1 MRIVTLMSATGGV
14 GKTTVTANL
23 AVALAQRRKK
33 VLVVDIDPQ
42 NSQRIHLGL
51 DPGQDAGLAREG
63 VTLKSIFD
71 SPFGGA
77 DGDDNAGRVHFIPF
91 GRVSDEELRE
101 FRRDLSIRPQ
111 WLRNHLRSLE
121 PIGFDCVLIDT
132 PQPPSVFLGQAL
144 TAADLALIVLQPD
157 AASYVSLST
166 LEAMI
171 CDRAGREPNFIGAY
185 KLINQMPT
193 NSRLSHQVRAAIYA
207 NHAEHAV
214 PLSIHHD
221 ASVAQALAHERPAL
235 EFRPGAMVSLDYQY
249 LADWL
254 VDTLAYA

>member
-1 MRIVTLMSATGGV
+1 MNIVTLISAAGGV

-63 VTLKSIFD
+63 ITLKAIFD
-71 SPFGGA
+71 SPFGGT
-77 DGDDNAGRVHFIPF
+77 DGDADSGQVHFIPF
-91 GRVSDEELRE
+91 GRVSDDELAE
-101 FRRDLSIRPQ
+101 FRRDLSIRPR

-144 TAADLALIVLQPD
+144 TAANLALIVLQPD
-157 AASYVSLST
+157 AASYLSLPK
-166 LEAMI
+166 LEVMI
-171 CDRAGREPNFIGAY
+171 RDHAQREQDFLGAY
-185 KLINQMPT
+185 KLINQMPA
-193 NSRLSHQVRAAIYA
+193 NSRLSHQVRAALYA
-207 NHAEHAV
+207 NNAEGTV

-221 ASVAQALAHERPAL
+221 TSVAQALAHERPAL
-235 EFRPGAMVSLDYQY
+235 EFRPGAMASLDYQY

-254 VDTLAYA
+254 VGTLAYA